1 MTKNILRCFVM
12 ALLCV
17 VALGH
22 NTAFADAPPAPEA
35 PQAVVS
41 PRTETRLY
49 ADLSTVTPGRPF
61 WLVLHI
67 KLKDSWHTYWKNPG
81 DSGTAPI
88 LNWTL
93 PSGFTVGDI
102 QYLAPDKLPVDP
114 LMDYGYHTDAY
125 YLIPVKTPD
134 LVNKNATIIFMLKAQ
149 WLVCT
154 KDICIPEKGEF
165 SMVMPVTP
173 AHGDPKP
180 SDQALLIAGLVD
192 KLPKPINET
201 FTFDSNGTDVT
212 FSVKLPKAVA
222 NNSRVE
228 FYPATDGV
236 ISNTAPQK
244 VDINGD
250 TVHFSIGAGNVH
262 DAKLMQGLVS
272 VYEGT
277 KRRDYAVELKPGTV
291 SAPAPA
297 PAAAE
302 ASHGEAQPA
311 PISAQQEENRLFE
324 DKPLTRALAGS
335 TNISQ
340 ALWFALLGG
349 LILNLMPCVLPILS
363 LKVLSVAK
371 KARSQAGEVRKQ
383 AFAYTAG
390 VVLSFVVMAAILLL
404 LQKLLGQALGWGFQ
418 MQSPL
423 FVSFLAVV
431 MFLVGLN
438 LSGAYEVPVLL
449 GNAGSDKA
457 NEDSA
462 SGSFLTGVLA
472 VLVATPCTAPF
483 MAPAIGFALTQNAE
497 VVIMVFAMLGV
508 GLAAPFLLLSFFPAL
523 VRLLPKPGAWML
535 TLKQFLAFP
544 IYLTVV
550 WLLWIIIGQ
559 AGANGAG
566 IAMLAMVLAGFCIFL
581 LKRDTWL
588 GHIMAILLAIA
599 IVKGMITYITPMPRN
614 PQPATYSA
622 AEMKYS
628 YSPEKLAELRKA
640 GKPVFVYAT
649 AEWCITCKVNE
660 AVALEKPEVKAAF
673 KERHI
678 SILVADWTD
687 GDAEITKYLQ
697 SFDRSGV
704 PIYVFYPEGGGEPQV
719 LPQVLT
725 PSILIDATMP
735 RKFKDEEAAH
745 E

>member
-1 MTKNILRCFVM
+1 MRNTIVCRFIL
-12 ALLCV
+12 ALLCAV
-17 VALGH
+17 TLGNVAL
-22 NTAFADAPPAPEA
+22 AADAPPAPDA
-35 PQAVVS
+35 PQAVVT
-41 PRTETRLY
+41 PRSETRLY
-49 ADLSTVTPGRPF
+49 SDLSTVTPGRPF

-67 KLKDSWHTYWKNPG
+67 KLKEGWHTYWKNPG
-81 DSGTAPI
+81 DSGTPPI
-88 LNWTL
+88 LDWTL
-93 PSGFTVGDI
+93 PSGFKVGDI
-102 QYLAPDKLPVDP
+102 EYLGPDKLPVDP

-125 YLIPVKTPD
+125 YLIPVKPPE
-134 LVNKNATIIFMLKAQ
+134 LVNKNATIIFSLKAQ

-165 SMVMPVTP
+165 SLVMPVTP

-192 KLPKPINET
+192 KLPKPINDN

-212 FSVKLPKAVA
+212 FSVKLPKALESNA
-222 NNSRVE
+222 RVE
-228 FYPATDGV
+228 FYPATDG
-236 ISNTAPQK
+236 IIANTAPQK
-244 VDINGD
+244 VNISGD
-250 TVHFSIGAGNVH
+250 TVSFSIAAGNVH
-262 DAKLMQGLVS
+262 DAKLMQGVVS

-277 KRRDYAVELKPGTV
+277 KRRDYAVELKPGNMSKPV
-291 SAPAPA
+291 
-297 PAAAE
+297 AASTPDT
-302 ASHGEAQPA
+302 SHGEKAKASSPVL
-311 PISAQQEENRLFE
+311 EN
-324 DKPLTRALAGS
+324 KPLLPKETAGS
-335 TNISQ
+335 IDISS

-371 KARSQAGEVRKQ
+371 KARSEAGKVRKQ
-383 AFAYTAG
+383 GFAYTAG
-390 VVLSFVVMAAILLL
+390 VVLSFMVLAAILLL

-449 GNAGSDKA
+449 GNTGSDKA

-497 VVIMVFAMLGV
+497 VVVMVFAMLGV
-508 GLAAPFLLLSFFPAL
+508 GLAAPFLLLSFLPGL
-523 VRLLPKPGAWML
+523 VRLLPKPGVWML

-550 WLLWIIIGQ
+550 WLLWIVTQQ

-588 GHIMAILLAIA
+588 GHIMAALLAVI
-599 IVKGMITYITPMPRN
+599 IVKGMITYIAPMPRKT
-614 PQPATYSA
+614 QATSYSA

-628 YSPEKLAELRKA
+628 YSAEKLAELRKA

-673 KERHI
+673 KERHV

-735 RKFKDEEAAH
+735 RKFKDDEASH

>member
-1 MTKNILRCFVM
+1 MKNMLRSFLL

-17 VALGH
+17 LALG
-22 NTAFADAPPAPEA
+22 NVARAADEPPLPEG
-35 PQAVVS
+35 PQAVVT

-49 ADLSTVTPGRPF
+49 SDLSTVTPGRPF

-67 KLKDSWHTYWKNPG
+67 RLKDSWHTYWKNPG
-81 DSGTAPI
+81 DSGTPPI

-93 PSGFTVGDI
+93 PSGFKVGDI
-102 QYLAPDKLPVDP
+102 EYLGPDRLPVDP

-125 YLIPVKTPD
+125 YLVPVKPPE
-134 LVNKNATIIFMLKAQ
+134 LVNQNATIIFMLKAQ

-165 SMVMPVTP
+165 SLVMPVTP
-173 AHGDPKP
+173 SHGEPKP
-180 SDQALLIAGLVD
+180 TEQAKMIAELVD
-192 KLPKPINET
+192 RLPKPINDA

-212 FSVKLPKAVA
+212 FSVKLPKAPQA
-222 NNSRVE
+222 GARVE
-228 FYPATDGV
+228 FYPATDG
-236 ISNTAPQK
+236 IILNTAPQK
-244 VDINGD
+244 VDISGD
-250 TVHFSIGAGNVH
+250 TVNFAIAAGNVH
-262 DAKLMQGLVS
+262 DAKLMQGVVS
-272 VYEGT
+272 VYEGG

-291 SAPAPA
+291 SAPASA
-297 PAAAE
+297 PAAAQTPQGE
-302 ASHGEAQPA
+302 PGASPA
-311 PISAQQEENRLFE
+311 PVQESR
-324 DKPLTRALAGS
+324 PLTPNVSAGS
-335 TNISQ
+335 VDISS

-390 VVLSFVVMAAILLL
+390 VVLSFMVLAAILLL
-404 LQKLLGQALGWGFQ
+404 LQKLLGQSLGWGFQ

-449 GNAGSDKA
+449 GNAGGDKA

-483 MAPAIGFALTQNAE
+483 MAPAIGFALTQDAE

-581 LKRDTWL
+581 LQRDTWL
-588 GHIMAILLAIA
+588 GHIMAVLLAIA
-599 IVKGMITYITPMPRN
+599 IVKCMISYITPMPRSA
-614 PQPATYSA
+614 QAPAYSA

-628 YSPEKLAELRKA
+628 YSAEKLAELRKA

-660 AVALEKPEVKAAF
+660 TIALDKPEVKDAF

-678 SILVADWTD
+678 TTLVADWTD

-735 RKFKDEEAAH
+735 RQFKDGAAAH
-745 E
+745 EGGGQ